1 MTEYKWPTDLDFLVL
16 KINTQDMTDYAGL
29 FNDSADIQLT
39 LKWGWGGGLNLS
51 LLADVVESI
60 GGDLGLPLVK

>member
-1 MTEYKWPTDLDFLVL
+1 MMLHTCVYGVFLHNGQYCAKRKTTPAMTEYKWPTDLDFLVL

-39 LKWGWGGGLNLS
+39 LK
-51 LLADVVESI
+51 
-60 GGDLGLPLVK
+60 